1 MAQVSFRIDDK
12 IKKDAEQV
20 CDDIGISMSA
30 AITIYLKRLGKE
42 RRIPF
47 DLVADPFYSS
57 KDIEVL
63 DFENNWLKI
72 KFNYKGRSYNGWL
85 SPEMQCANPYTT
97 CS

>member
-1 MAQVSFRIDDK
+1 MARVSFRIDDK

-63 DFENNWLKI
+63 DRRIADI
-72 KFNYKGRSYNGWL
+72 KAGKNVSEHEL
-85 SPEMQCANPYTT
+85 IEVQ
-97 CS
+97 

>member
-12 IKKDAEQV
+12 IKRDAEQV
-20 CDDIGISMSA
+20 CDDSGVSMSA

-63 DFENNWLKI
+63 DRRIADI
-72 KFNYKGRSYNGWL
+72 KAGKNVSEHEL
-85 SPEMQCANPYTT
+85 IEVQ
-97 CS
+97 

>member
-30 AITIYLKRLGKE
+30 AITIYMKRLGKE

-47 DLVADPFYSS
+47 DLVADPFYSA
-57 KDIEVL
+57 KDIAVL
-63 DFENNWLKI
+63 DKRIADI
-72 KFNYKGRSYNGWL
+72 KAGKNISEHEL
-85 SPEMQCANPYTT
+85 IEVQ
-97 CS
+97 

>member
-47 DLVADPFYSS
+47 DLVADPFYSA
-57 KDIEVL
+57 KDIALLDKRIADIKAGKNISEHELIEV
-63 DFENNWLKI
+63 
-72 KFNYKGRSYNGWL
+72 
-85 SPEMQCANPYTT
+85 Q
-97 CS
+97 

>member
-12 IKKDAEQV
+12 IKRDAEQV

-57 KDIEVL
+57 QNIEVL
-63 DFENNWLKI
+63 DKRIADI
-72 KFNYKGRSYNGWL
+72 KAGKNISEHEL
-85 SPEMQCANPYTT
+85 IEVQ
-97 CS
+97 

>member
-12 IKKDAEQV
+12 IKRDAEQV

-47 DLVADPFYSS
+47 DLVADPFYSA
-57 KDIEVL
+57 KPWTIEH
-63 DFENNWLKI
+63 
-72 KFNYKGRSYNGWL
+72 RSLACKQIPQPRCYSDNERIL
-85 SPEMQCANPYTT
+85 
-97 CS
+97 

>member
-63 DFENNWLKI
+63 DKRIADI
-72 KFNYKGRSYNGWL
+72 KAGKNVSEHELIKV
-85 SPEMQCANPYTT
+85 Q
-97 CS
+97 

>member
-63 DFENNWLKI
+63 DKRIADI
-72 KFNYKGRSYNGWL
+72 KAGKNVSEHEL
-85 SPEMQCANPYTT
+85 IEVQ
-97 CS
+97 

>member
-1 MAQVSFRIDDK
+1 MAQVSLRIDDK

-47 DLVADPFYSS
+47 DLVADPFYSA
-57 KDIEVL
+57 KDIAVL
-63 DFENNWLKI
+63 DKRIADI
-72 KFNYKGRSYNGWL
+72 KAGKNISEHEL
-85 SPEMQCANPYTT
+85 IEVQ
-97 CS
+97 

>member
-47 DLVADPFYSS
+47 DLVADPFYSA
-57 KDIEVL
+57 KDIAVL
-63 DFENNWLKI
+63 DKRIADI
-72 KFNYKGRSYNGWL
+72 KAGKNVSEHEL
-85 SPEMQCANPYTT
+85 IEVQ
-97 CS
+97 

>member
-12 IKKDAEQV
+12 IKRDAEQV

-47 DLVADPFYSS
+47 DLVADPFYSA
-57 KDIEVL
+57 KDIAVL
-63 DFENNWLKI
+63 DKRIADI
-72 KFNYKGRSYNGWL
+72 KAGKNISEHEL
-85 SPEMQCANPYTT
+85 IEVQ
-97 CS
+97 

>member
-63 DFENNWLKI
+63 DKRIADI
-72 KFNYKGRSYNGWL
+72 KAGKNISEHEL
-85 SPEMQCANPYTT
+85 IEVQ
-97 CS
+97 

>member
-47 DLVADPFYSS
+47 DLVADPFYSA
-57 KDIEVL
+57 KDIEAL
-63 DFENNWLKI
+63 DKRIADI
-72 KFNYKGRSYNGWL
+72 KAGKNISEHEL
-85 SPEMQCANPYTT
+85 IEVQ
-97 CS
+97 

>member
-12 IKKDAEQV
+12 IKRDAEQV

-57 KDIEVL
+57 KNIEVL
-63 DFENNWLKI
+63 DKRIADI
-72 KFNYKGRSYNGWL
+72 KAGKNISEHELIKV
-85 SPEMQCANPYTT
+85 Q
-97 CS
+97 